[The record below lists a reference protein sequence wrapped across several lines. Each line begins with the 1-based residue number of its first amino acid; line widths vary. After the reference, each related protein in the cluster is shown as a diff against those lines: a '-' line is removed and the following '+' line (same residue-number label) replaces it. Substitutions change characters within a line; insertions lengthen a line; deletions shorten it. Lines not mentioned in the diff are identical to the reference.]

1 MDRAVRAQEQSC
13 EVARLSARENAI
25 YNCTDLDYQH
35 LPLSDSA
42 TTTTKMIPSLSN
54 IDAIAATFNTT
65 ELLEQILSYLPASQ
79 LLISKATCRSF
90 RNAIEASPMLRR
102 KTSTFLR
109 LGDVDEG
116 NDLFSTDAGG
126 EVVFPI
132 KGLEPL
138 AFFYPGDG
146 ERRLFVRFEVGD
158 SEDFLGMVGKAGGGG
173 GGFRGLRVVDQRLGD
188 FRVGWHCGCFEEGRG
203 EVEQDCKGE
212 VITFGE
218 VLGAMEGEHRSK
230 GKERCGSL
238 RKFWV
243 DGLWKRSGEMREFG

>member
-1 MDRAVRAQEQSC
+1 
-13 EVARLSARENAI
+13 
-25 YNCTDLDYQH
+25 
-35 LPLSDSA
+35 
-42 TTTTKMIPSLSN
+42 MIPSLSN

-132 KGLEPL
+132 RGLEPL

-146 ERRLFVRFEVGD
+146 ERRLFVRFVVAD
-158 SEDFLGMVGKAGGGG
+158 SEGFLERVGKAGDG
-173 GGFRGLRVVDQRLGD
+173 GGFRGLRVVDQSMGD
-188 FRVGWHCGCFEEGRG
+188 VRVGWHCGCFEEGRG
-203 EVEQDCKGE
+203 EIGVACKGE
-212 VITFGE
+212 RLTFGD
-218 VLGAMEGEHRSK
+218 VLGAMEGEHRGK
-230 GKERCGSL
+230 GKGRCWSL

>member
-1 MDRAVRAQEQSC
+1 MDRSAKAQRQCC
-13 EVARLSARENAI
+13 EVSQLTQRENATT
-25 YNCTDLDYQH
+25 NRTNPKYQP
-35 LPLSDSA
+35 LPPSDSA

-132 KGLEPL
+132 RGLEPL

-146 ERRLFVRFEVGD
+146 ERRLFVRFVVAD
-158 SEDFLGMVGKAGGGG
+158 SEGFLERVGKAGDGG
-173 GGFRGLRVVDQRLGD
+173 GGFRGLRVVDQSMGD
-188 FRVGWHCGCFEEGRG
+188 VRVGWHCGCFEEGRG
-203 EVEQDCKGE
+203 EIGVACKGE
-212 VITFGE
+212 RLTFGD
-218 VLGAMEGEHRSK
+218 VLGAMEGEHGGK
-230 GKERCGSL
+230 GKGRCGSL